1 VGPNGGRGDGPD
13 RPVSDETLCR
23 AAARGIG
30 RCPHSRGL
38 PTRIFSAATLLETYR
53 GHPLY
58 YYVGDAGPGDDAG
71 EGLTQFG
78 AEWYVLGP
86 DGAKVDA
93 A

>member
-1 VGPNGGRGDGPD
+1 
-13 RPVSDETLCR
+13 
-23 AAARGIG
+23 
-30 RCPHSRGL
+30 
-38 PTRIFSAATLLETYR
+38 
-53 GHPLY
+53 LY

>member
-1 VGPNGGRGDGPD
+1 MPPFP
-13 RPVSDETLCR
+13 RPADSYLLGSDPPRDLQGSPVVLLRRRRR
-23 AAARGIG
+23 A
-30 RCPHSRGL
+30 
-38 PTRIFSAATLLETYR
+38 
-53 GHPLY
+53 
-58 YYVGDAGPGDDAG
+58 GDDAG